1 MTELKFLYHALLK
14 IIVADQYLLVQWK
27 DGQIKR
33 LAFLKLNASPT
44 SAYMFWCLT
53 TLFLFL
59 LL

>member
-14 IIVADQYLLVQWK
+14 IKVEDQHLLVQLK
-27 DGQIKR
+27 DGQIEC
-33 LAFLKLNASPT
+33 LAFLKLNASLT